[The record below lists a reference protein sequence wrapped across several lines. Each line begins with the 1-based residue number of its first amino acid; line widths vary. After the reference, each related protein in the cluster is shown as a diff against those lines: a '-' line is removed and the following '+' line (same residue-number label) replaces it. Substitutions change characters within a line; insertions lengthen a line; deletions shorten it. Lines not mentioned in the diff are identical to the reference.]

1 MDKYRIA
8 VIGAGPVGSIL
19 AAHLSNVDHEVHL
32 VELQTDLIEAIKEK
46 GIQIV
51 GTEELYSRIDETYHE
66 IDELKGIA
74 LDQVYICSKAID
86 LPVVARQLEALALPD
101 TDYIS
106 FQNGIDNERV
116 LAERFSRE
124 RVFRTVLNYAGMI
137 TRPGVVRMTFFHP
150 PNYVGGMV
158 PDANAKAQVLAD
170 LASDAGI
177 ETHFSECVQKEAW
190 RKSILNSVLMPVS
203 VTTRLTM
210 SRIMENPQL
219 RSIVEALL
227 VDFLEVARRE
237 GYTYEPGFHDA
248 AIEYLSTAGDH
259 KPSMLMDFEAG
270 RPLEIDYLNN
280 RLQAYAD
287 KHKVTCSYNEILC
300 AVIHGLLTNRDVV
313 KGNSVH
319 A

>member
-1 MDKYRIA
+1 MSKSRVA

-19 AAHLSNVDHEVHL
+19 AAHLSNAEHEVHL
-32 VELQTDLIEAIKEK
+32 VEVQTHLLEAIKEK
-46 GIQIV
+46 GMQIV
-51 GTEELYSRIDETYHE
+51 GVEELYARVDETYDE
-66 IDELKGIA
+66 IEGLQGVA

-86 LPVVARQLEALALPD
+86 LPVVSRHLENLALTD

-116 LAERFSRE
+116 LAGHFPKK
-124 RVFRTVLNYAGMI
+124 RVFRAVINYAGMI

-150 PNYVGGMV
+150 PNRIGGIV
-158 PDANAKAQVLAD
+158 PESEARARQLAQFQ
-170 LASDAGI
+170 SDIGI
-177 ETHFSECVQKEAW
+177 ETSYSECVQKEAW

-210 SRIMENPQL
+210 ARIMGTPEL
-219 RSIVEALL
+219 RAIVEALMK
-227 VDFLEVARRE
+227 DFLEVAKCE
-237 GYTYEPGFHDA
+237 GYEYGPDFHDN
-248 AIEYLSTAGDH
+248 AIEYLASAGDH

-280 RLQAYAD
+280 KIQEYAE
-287 KHKVTCSYNEILC
+287 KHGLTCSYNKLLC
-300 AVIHGLLTNRDVV
+300 SIIHGLLVDRDVV
-313 KGNSVH
+313 KGNSKH

>member
-1 MDKYRIA
+1 MQKYHIA

-19 AAHLSNVDHEVHL
+19 AAHLSNADHEVHL
-32 VELQTDLIEAIKEK
+32 VEVQTQLIEAIREK
-46 GIQIV
+46 GLQIV
-51 GTEELYSRIDETYHE
+51 GTEELYARIDETYEE
-66 IDELKGIA
+66 IEELKGIP

-86 LPVVARQLEALALPD
+86 LPAVARQLEELRLTD

-106 FQNGIDNERV
+106 FQNGIDNEQV
-116 LAERFSRE
+116 LAAHFPHE
-124 RVFRTVLNYAGMI
+124 RVFRTVVNYAGMI

-150 PNYVGGMV
+150 PNHIGSIVKEGN
-158 PDANAKAQVLAD
+158 PQAQDIATLTT
-170 LASDAGI
+170 DAGI
-177 ETHFSECVQKEAW
+177 ETRYAECVQKEAW

-210 SRIMENPQL
+210 SRIMENPEL
-219 RSIVEALL
+219 SAIVEALM

-237 GYTYEPGFHDA
+237 GYEYEPEFHER
-248 AIEYLSTAGDH
+248 AIKYLATAGDH

-280 RLQAYAD
+280 KLQEYAD
-287 KHKVTCSYNEILC
+287 KHGVPCSYNKLLC
-300 AVIHGLLTNRDVV
+300 SVIHGLLINRDVV
-313 KGNSVH
+313 KGNGVH